1 MLIII
6 IVTIHELRL
15 STTDDSLSHSLLCFS
30 GEWQTR
36 FDPQVTSKGA
46 FYLDNQNSVLV
57 DMMKSAQ
64 YPLRLLDD
72 PELEAQ
78 VTPVLFCRNPLL
90 DSSPRCLICF
100 GEHASLVRWYHG
112 VLSVSYKVTRCPSYF
127 QLSDQEF

>member
-1 MLIII
+1 MIPA
-6 IVTIHELRL
+6 H
-15 STTDDSLSHSLLCFS
+15 LLFS

-64 YPLRLLDD
+64 YPLRLLHD

-78 VTPVLFCRNPLL
+78 VTSPSSLGFLL
-90 DSSPRCLICF
+90 CQ
-100 GEHASLVRWYHG
+100 HASLEFC
-112 VLSVSYKVTRCPSYF
+112 LF
-127 QLSDQEF
+127 QGDQI

>member
-1 MLIII
+1 MIPG
-6 IVTIHELRL
+6 H
-15 STTDDSLSHSLLCFS
+15 LLFS

-64 YPLRLLDD
+64 YPLRLLHD

-78 VTPVLFCRNPLL
+78 VAPPTPSQRDSLMSDILWGFSKLL
-90 DSSPRCLICF
+90 LQ
-100 GEHASLVRWYHG
+100 G
-112 VLSVSYKVTRCPSYF
+112 
-127 QLSDQEF
+127 DQI